1 MQLLYKLKTQG
12 DNYFHNYCNNKGYTL
27 TLIRT
32 TRGYRCGGFTTQ
44 NWSSRGSYVTDK
56 NAFLF
61 SLEFKEM
68 YPINNDGTN
77 AIYDNGDRQAHFG
90 NNDLYISTNC
100 SQNYNSQCNF
110 PYSYH
115 GLKQRC
121 LTGGVYNFKVDDME
135 VYLIKIE

>member
-1 MQLLYKLKTQG
+1 
-12 DNYFHNYCNNKGYTL
+12 
-27 TLIRT
+27 
-32 TRGYRCGGFTTQ
+32 
-44 NWSSRGSYVTDK
+44 
-56 NAFLF
+56 
-61 SLEFKEM
+61 M
-68 YPINNDGTN
+68 YPINNDGIN